1 MIVTMM
7 ENSIERKL
15 RKKIELDDLNEQ
27 KKERKLN
34 RVRLQNIQ

>member
-27 KKERKLN
+27 RKKTE
-34 RVRLQNIQ
+34 